1 MNKAVDFCANEGT
14 KPDVVH
20 VIAPMPYDVINQ
32 LKKVKRFGI
41 KLTYSHTIA
50 KEYSSNFLIKLL
62 QQWKVKQV
70 LNQYDRVLVQ
80 SSALKDIIKATN
92 LRSDVKIIPNGVDT
106 KQFSP
111 VNSPQEKTK
120 LRHSL
125 NLPEN
130 AIIIT
135 LVGAVHPR
143 KGTNL
148 LIDAWTRIVEKYPNV
163 NLLFIG
169 PRYDLSR
176 NELSHFKETIEL
188 LISKSKMSKNIH
200 FLGQVDCV
208 DKYLKAS
215 DMFVFP
221 SEREGMPNAV
231 LEAMSSNLPI
241 VLTPFIGLSKELG
254 VADEHYLLA
263 DRNSESLQ
271 ENILKL
277 ISDKS
282 LSDTLALQ
290 AREWVINNMTIE
302 KSAERHVEEFQS
314 V

>member
-1 MNKAVDFCANEGT
+1 MMVG
-14 KPDVVH
+14 
-20 VIAPMPYDVINQ
+20 
-32 LKKVKRFGI
+32 KK
-41 KLTYSHTIA
+41 
-50 KEYSSNFLIKLL
+50 
-62 QQWKVKQV
+62 
-70 LNQYDRVLVQ
+70 
-80 SSALKDIIKATN
+80 
-92 LRSDVKIIPNGVDT
+92 
-106 KQFSP
+106 
-111 VNSPQEKTK
+111 
-120 LRHSL
+120 
-125 NLPEN
+125 
-130 AIIIT
+130 
-135 LVGAVHPR
+135 
-143 KGTNL
+143 
-148 LIDAWTRIVEKYPNV
+148 
-163 NLLFIG
+163 
-169 PRYDLSR
+169 
-176 NELSHFKETIEL
+176 
-188 LISKSKMSKNIH
+188 SKNIH